1 MIPTDREQLFT
12 SGVFKGGFIML
23 KSDSAILL
31 VVDVQEKLLPV
42 IYREENL
49 TANIIR
55 LIQGM
60 QVLEIPIIVTEQYPQ
75 GLVKTL
81 PEIAQLLTNIEP
93 LSKTSFS
100 CYGDETFRK
109 TLEASG
115 RKQVLI
121 CGIEAHVCVYQTAMD
136 LKAAGYEVQV
146 IANAVSSRT
155 PGNKEIGLNLMR
167 QMGII
172 ITGTE
177 TVLFEMLKIAEG
189 DKFKAIS
196 HIVK

>member
-1 MIPTDREQLFT
+1 
-12 SGVFKGGFIML
+12 ML
-23 KSDSAILL
+23 KSENTVLL
-31 VVDVQEKLLPV
+31 IVDVQEKLLPV

-60 QVLEIPIIVTEQYPQ
+60 QVLEIPVIVTEQYPK
-75 GLVKTL
+75 GLGETV
-81 PEIAQLLTNIEP
+81 PEIAQLLTNIEALP
-93 LSKTSFS
+93 KTSFS
-100 CYGDETFRK
+100 CYGDEAFRK

-121 CGIEAHVCVYQTAMD
+121 CGIETHVCVYQTAMD
-136 LKAAGYEVQV
+136 LQEAGYEVQV

-167 QMGII
+167 QMGIT
-172 ITGTE
+172 ITGAE
-177 TVLFEMLKIAEG
+177 TVLFEMLKVAEG

-196 HIVK
+196 NIVK